1 MSTRTVLITGAAGGI
16 GSATARRLTELGWE
30 VYGGVRNPSDA
41 SRLPAGVHPLVL
53 DVTDEESIAAA
64 AKEIEARVG
73 GRGLDA
79 LVNNAGVIVQ
89 GPAELVPLEAW
100 RRQFDINLFGL
111 VAVTQAVLPM
121 LRAAGGGRIV
131 NVGAI
136 SARVTAPTLGPI
148 AASKAA
154 VASLSETLRIEL
166 RTFGV
171 QVSLVEPGAL
181 QTEIFAKAGE
191 AARAAGLRGSPAD
204 QRLYGPMTAA
214 VEKATENMKPGP
226 VDAAV
231 KRIVDALTARRA
243 PTRTLAGR
251 DARMFAVLTR
261 LPDRTRDRL
270 VLRALGV

>member
-16 GSATARRLTELGWE
+16 GSATARRLTEMGWE
-30 VYGGVRNPSDA
+30 VYGGVRRASDTD
-41 SRLPAGVHPLVL
+41 RLPAGVHPLVL
-53 DVTDEESIAAA
+53 DVTDEETIAAA
-64 AKEIEARVG
+64 AKDVEARTG
-73 GRGLDA
+73 SRGLDA

-89 GPAELVPLEAW
+89 GPAELVPMEAW

-121 LRAAGGGRIV
+121 LRAGGGGRIV

-154 VASLSETLRIEL
+154 VASLSETLRMEL

-181 QTEIFAKAGE
+181 QTEIFDKAGD
-191 AARAAGLRGSPAD
+191 AARAAGLRGTAAD

-214 VEKATENMKPGP
+214 VEKATANMKPGP

-243 PTRTLAGR
+243 ATRTLAGR
-251 DARMFAVLTR
+251 DARMFAVLTK

-270 VLRALGV
+270 VSRALGV

>member
-16 GSATARRLTELGWE
+16 GSATARRLTEQGWE
-30 VYGGVRNPSDA
+30 VYGGVRRASDVDT
-41 SRLPAGVHPLVL
+41 LPPGVHPLVL
-53 DVTDEESIAAA
+53 DVTDEESIAASV
-64 AKEIEARVG
+64 KEIEARTG
-73 GRGLDA
+73 ERGLDA

-89 GPAELVPLEAW
+89 GPAELVPMDAW

-111 VAVTQAVLPM
+111 VAVTQAVLPL
-121 LRAAGGGRIV
+121 LRAARGRIV

-136 SARVTAPTLGPI
+136 SARVTFPTLGPI

-154 VASLSETLRIEL
+154 VASLSETLRMEL
-166 RTFGV
+166 RQFGV

-191 AARAAGLRGSPAD
+191 AARAAGLRGSPAA
-204 QRLYGPMTAA
+204 QGLYAPMTAK
-214 VEKATENMKPGP
+214 VETATANMKPGP

-231 KRIVDALTARRA
+231 KQIVKALTARRPA
-243 PTRTLAGR
+243 TRTLAGR
-251 DARMFAVLTR
+251 DARMFSALTV

-270 VLRALGV
+270 VLRAVGV